1 MLAVCNTLFLREI
14 KIIYRQMYAN
24 GIQHFFVELESMPDG
39 RTQFEGVKDCA
50 EYLQKAAFVK

>member
-1 MLAVCNTLFLREI
+1 
-14 KIIYRQMYAN
+14 MYAN